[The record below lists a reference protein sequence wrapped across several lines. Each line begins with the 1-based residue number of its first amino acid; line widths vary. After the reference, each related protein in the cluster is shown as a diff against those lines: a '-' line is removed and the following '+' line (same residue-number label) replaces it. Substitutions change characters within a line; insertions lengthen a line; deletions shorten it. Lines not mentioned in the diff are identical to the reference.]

1 MPEEREQNAV
11 PVGRIANPSYG
22 VSVVMPAYNEE
33 PAVRQAAART
43 LDAMRSVGCP
53 FELILVDDKSLDR
66 TGETIDALAAEHA
79 EIRAFHHEVN
89 LGVGGA
95 VRTGIARAR
104 RELILFIP
112 VDNPLEAEEI
122 RAFLRAI
129 ADADIVVGAR
139 PERVGYTRFARF
151 ASFVYSRVLLRGLFS
166 LPVSDPNWIPMYRS
180 HVFSKHGV
188 RIRHTG
194 IFFLPEILIQA
205 QHKGLRIREI
215 PVRMRA
221 RAHGKATC
229 FRLTTMARAF
239 RDMMEAFWSRRV

>member
-1 MPEEREQNAV
+1 MPDLLA
-11 PVGRIANPSYG
+11 G

-33 PAVRQAAART
+33 PAVREAANRT

-53 FELILVDDKSLDR
+53 FELILVNDKSLDR
-66 TGETIDALAAEHA
+66 TGEAMDALAAEHA
-79 EIRAFHHEVN
+79 QIRAFHHEVN

-95 VRTGIARAR
+95 VRTGISQAGH
-104 RELILFIP
+104 ELILFIP

-139 PERVGYTRFARF
+139 PERVGYTPFARF

-180 HVFSKHGV
+180 RIFSERGV

-205 QHKGLRIREI
+205 QRKGLRIREI
-215 PVRMRA
+215 PLSMRA
-221 RAHGKATC
+221 RVHGQATC
-229 FRLTTMARAF
+229 FRLATMAKAF
-239 RDMMEAFWSRRV
+239 RDMIEVLWSRQEQG